1 MKKFI
6 KFAVIFLF
14 VFIIGNNVF
23 AQDYNVYK
31 LDDGQTVIIKQ
42 VKSNPIVNIDT
53 WVKTGSIN
61 ENEQNNGVSHFLEH
75 LFFKGTKAHPTGE
88 FDKILESKGAITNA
102 ATSKD
107 FTHYYITVPSKD
119 FDTAID
125 LHADMLL
132 NPLIPRKEL
141 EKERK
146 VVMEEIAK
154 DENNPSN
161 KVYVNFNSLMYKNHP
176 YKRKVIGNNQII
188 GNITREEILNYY
200 NTHYAP
206 SNMVTIIIGD
216 VDIDHALSKIRE
228 DFKTSEV
235 RNLTHNVNVPEKQL
249 SQKREKTLYEDTQSG
264 YMIIGSRGVNALNP
278 DTYALDVLAT
288 VLGDG
293 RASVL
298 YQSIKERQQLAFS
311 ISADNS
317 TYKEDGLFM
326 ISVNF
331 TPDKTQKLESA
342 IFNEIS
348 KIQKHGITQ
357 EQLQRAKS
365 VIVRDTHYSRESI
378 SNISNEI
385 GYTTILTD
393 NPKFYDEYL
402 NNINKVTAN
411 EVKRVADKYLGE
423 NKSAVSIVL
432 PKAYQNKPATTL
444 SEKVNAKTNA
454 TLVSQDLTTQK
465 YLLADGSTLLITPN
479 DLNDIV
485 AININAKGGNF
496 LEKIPGTAALM
507 SSSMLKGTQNYTS

>member
-42 VKSNPIVNIDT
+42 VKNNPIVNIDT

-61 ENEQNNGVSHFLEH
+61 ENDKNNGVSHFLEH
-75 LFFKGTKAHPTGE
+75 LFFKGTQTHPTGE
-88 FDKILESKGAITNA
+88 FDKILESKGAVTNA

-107 FTHYYITVPSKD
+107 FTHYYITIPSKD

-161 KVYVNFNSLMYKNHP
+161 KVFVNFNSMMYKNHP
-176 YKRKVIGNNQII
+176 YKRKVIGNNEII

-249 SQKREKTLYEDTQSG
+249 SQKREKTLYENTQSG
-264 YMIIGSRGVNALNP
+264 YMIIGSRGVNALNS

-288 VLGDG
+288 ILGDG
-293 RASVL
+293 RASIL

-326 ISVNF
+326 INANF
-331 TPDKTQKLESA
+331 TPDKTEKLEKA
-342 IFNEIS
+342 IFNEIT
-348 KIQKHGITQ
+348 KIQKHGVTS
-357 EQLQRAKS
+357 EQLQRAKN
-365 VIVRDTHYSRESI
+365 VITRDTHYSRESI
-378 SNISNEI
+378 SNISDEI
-385 GYTTILTD
+385 GYTTVLTD

-402 NNINKVTAN
+402 TNINKVTTFDIR
-411 EVKRVADKYLGE
+411 RVANKYLGE
-423 NKSAVSIVL
+423 NKSAISIVL
-432 PKAYQNKPATTL
+432 PKSYEKKSATAK
-444 SEKVNAKTNA
+444 SSKVNKIIENQTSLPKLISQ
-454 TLVSQDLTTQK
+454 TVSTQK
-465 YLLADGSTLLITPN
+465 YELSDG
-479 DLNDIV
+479 
-485 AININAKGGNF
+485 
-496 LEKIPGTAALM
+496 
-507 SSSMLKGTQNYTS
+507 